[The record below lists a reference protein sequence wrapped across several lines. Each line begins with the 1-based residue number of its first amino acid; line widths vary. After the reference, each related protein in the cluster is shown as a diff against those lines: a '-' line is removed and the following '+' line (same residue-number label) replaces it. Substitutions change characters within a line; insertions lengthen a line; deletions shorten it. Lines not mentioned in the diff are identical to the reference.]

1 MENLSIPLDR
11 TRRVILGTGMERLEQ
26 VPGRILAAFT
36 RTYCQNFNGKI
47 QYFGIFR
54 TIVWAMEN
62 LIAPLDR
69 AHRVVLGT
77 EMERL
82 EQVPGR
88 ILAAFTR
95 ILG

>member
-1 MENLSIPLDR
+1 
-11 TRRVILGTGMERLEQ
+11 
-26 VPGRILAAFT
+26 
-36 RTYCQNFNGKI
+36 
-47 QYFGIFR
+47 
-54 TIVWAMEN
+54 MEN

-88 ILAAFTR
+88 ILAAFSR
-95 ILG
+95 ILGSLHLRNHLSEDMGSIL